1 MDDLKRQLLFHLV
14 MLWRRRWLALG
25 IAWPICLIGWLA
37 VAMLPSKYLAT
48 ARIYVDTETLLSP
61 LLKGIAVDV
70 DMNQQVE
77 VMQRTLLSR
86 PNLQK
91 VVRSTDLDLVAGAPE
106 QEDRLLKQL
115 SVDTAIKSQGI
126 HNLFTVEY
134 TNADPVLARS
144 VVQSLLNIFVESNLG
159 SSRRDMNQAQ
169 RFIDE
174 RIKDYERQLKE
185 AEQRLA
191 DFKRKNPDLT
201 QGAATVAARL
211 EAAKL
216 RLVEI
221 KGQLDDATTRRVA
234 LHAELDRV
242 PQFLEVDTAP
252 QVVIEN
258 GGARPNDLEARIAEV
273 QKLLVD
279 LSLRYTDQHPDVVSA
294 KRMLADLLQQQ
305 QTAGDSA
312 PKDAGPVRVAGAPR
326 AASKQKISN
335 MVYEQLQLKLVEVE
349 SDVRTAERRLAEQQA
364 EVSRIKDLSK
374 SAPAVEAEFAS
385 LNRDYGVLRKSY
397 DELLSRRE
405 AAKLSSS
412 VDSDSQKVQFR
423 IIDPPE
429 TPMVPISPNRPLLMS
444 IVLVAGIGVG
454 SAAALLLARMEDCF
468 GTVQS
473 LRDAFTLPVLGSIS
487 VNATVSRPSHRL
499 ARAATFA
506 ISGIGLLLVY
516 SGALFMHLYRTPIL
530 RFLDPVIQPL
540 RQII

>member
-91 VVRSTDLDLVAGAPE
+91 VLRSTDLDLVARRPE

-115 SVDTAIKSQGI
+115 SVDTVIRPQGV

-326 AASKQKISN
+326 AAGKQKISN

-405 AAKLSSS
+405 SAKLSSS

-423 IIDPPE
+423 IVDPPE

-487 VNATVSRPSHRL
+487 VNATVNRPGHRL

-506 ISGIGLLLVY
+506 ISGISLLLVY